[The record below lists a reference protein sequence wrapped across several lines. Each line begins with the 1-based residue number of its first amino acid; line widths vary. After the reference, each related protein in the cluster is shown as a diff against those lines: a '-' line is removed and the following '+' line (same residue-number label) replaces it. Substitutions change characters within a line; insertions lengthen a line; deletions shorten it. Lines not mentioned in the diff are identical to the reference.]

1 MLATLAFGLLG
12 NLLAGKIVIQADE
25 GIIRACSLILWLTLK
40 YENIIKKNLK
50 FDGVYS
56 RNNLP

>member
-25 GIIRACSLILWLTLK
+25 GIIRACSLIL
-40 YENIIKKNLK
+40 
-50 FDGVYS
+50 
-56 RNNLP
+56 